1 MRAWGL
7 CLWLLSGAALASE
20 GGIKD
25 ANAPLESLQPEQEN
39 DRIEI
44 GGLVIDRTF
53 TRFGQ
58 SFYRHFSRLR
68 EDEDPAGRDNL
79 TIHERPTARWGSL
92 IWITANR
99 KVLFRTSLSPVRS
112 QGEESAQ
119 QAWGQVK
126 TVLQQQKVAMLF
138 MDTFDLEHDEL

>member
-1 MRAWGL
+1 MRTWLL
-7 CLWLLSGAALASE
+7 CLWLISGALAANE
-20 GGIKD
+20 GD
-25 ANAPLESLQPEQEN
+25 ANTPLESLQPEQES

-58 SFYRHFSRLR
+58 VFYHHFSRLR
-68 EDEDPAGRDNL
+68 EDEDPNARENI

-92 IWITANR
+92 IWITHNR
-99 KVLFRTSLSPVRS
+99 KVIFKTALSPGRNQQEQSAKLAWSQVR
-112 QGEESAQ
+112 QTLE
-119 QAWGQVK
+119 
-126 TVLQQQKVAMLF
+126 QQKIATLF

>member
-1 MRAWGL
+1 MRTWLL
-7 CLWLLSGAALASE
+7 CLWLISGALAANE
-20 GGIKD
+20 GD
-25 ANAPLESLQPEQEN
+25 ANTPLESLQPEQES

-58 SFYRHFSRLR
+58 VFYHHFSRLR
-68 EDEDPAGRDNL
+68 EDEDPNARENI

-92 IWITANR
+92 IWITHNR
-99 KVLFRTSLSPVRS
+99 KVIFKTALSPGRNQQEQSAKLAWSQVR
-112 QGEESAQ
+112 QTLE
-119 QAWGQVK
+119 
-126 TVLQQQKVAMLF
+126 QQQIATLF

>member
-1 MRAWGL
+1 MRTWLL
-7 CLWLLSGAALASE
+7 CLWLISGALAANE
-20 GGIKD
+20 GD
-25 ANAPLESLQPEQEN
+25 ANTPLESLQPEQES

-58 SFYRHFSRLR
+58 VFYHHFIRLR
-68 EDEDPAGRDNL
+68 EDEDPNARENI

-92 IWITANR
+92 IWITHNR
-99 KVLFRTSLSPVRS
+99 KVLFRTALSPVRS
-112 QGEESAQ
+112 QGEAAAQ
-119 QAWGQVK
+119 QAWVQVNEI
-126 TVLQQQKVAMLF
+126 LQQQKVAILF

>member
-1 MRAWGL
+1 MQRWLL
-7 CLWLLSGAALASE
+7 CLWLAAAPLLADDE
-20 GGIKD
+20 D
-25 ANAPLESLQPEQEN
+25 VNAPLESLQPEQEN

-58 SFYRHFSRLR
+58 GFYHHFSRLR
-68 EDEDPAGRDNL
+68 EDEDPDGRENL

-92 IWITANR
+92 VWVTHNR
-99 KVLFRTSLSPVRS
+99 KVLFKTALSPVRS
-112 QGEESAQ
+112 QGELAAQ
-119 QAWGQVK
+119 QAWGQVSK
-126 TVLQQQKVAMLF
+126 ILRQQKVAMMF

>member
-1 MRAWGL
+1 MRSWLL
-7 CLWLLSGAALASE
+7 CLWLISGALAASE
-20 GGIKD
+20 GD

-58 SFYRHFSRLR
+58 GFYHHFSRLR
-68 EDEDPAGRDNL
+68 EDEDPHARENI

-92 IWITANR
+92 IWITHNR
-99 KVLFRTSLSPVRS
+99 KVLFRTALSPVRS
-112 QGEESAQ
+112 QGEAAAQ
-119 QAWGQVK
+119 QAWAQVSE
-126 TVLQQQKVAMLF
+126 VLRQQKVAILF